1 MNKARRIVRIAIWPA
16 AFALALWLTFGV
28 AQAQE
33 PKAFDPENTGGA
45 KIISPASPAASPKPL
60 SDADALQV
68 RNLQLRATGARLAI
82 AESSQRFQDAQRELE
97 TASGEIQKLFAD
109 LQRRYHCLD
118 CDLDRNLAW
127 QPKAQTQAQTQ
138 AQGPTASPVVPSPKP
153 EPATTSSTNPKPN
166 PQVEKTK
173 K

>member
-1 MNKARRIVRIAIWPA
+1 MNKARRIVRIATRPA
-16 AFALALWLTFGV
+16 AFLLRILLLLAGAALGV
-28 AQAQE
+28 GTLYTGPVGAQE
-33 PKAFDPENTGGA
+33 TETKPPAVSGA
-45 KIISPASPAASPKPL
+45 KPL

-153 EPATTSSTNPKPN
+153 ESTTTTSTNPN